1 MFMVSVFFLSSGA
14 MLAICDVN
22 EYRKCVK
29 DFNNPFVSQ
38 LFDTLHAL
46 CNLLLVVP
54 DNLKQVCTGEQLVS
68 IICFSKYYSV
78 HTSVYLEHKTL
89 FLMH

>member
-1 MFMVSVFFLSSGA
+1 

-68 IICFSKYYSV
+68 TICFSKYYSV
-78 HTSVYLEHKTL
+78 HTSFYLEHKTCCR
-89 FLMH
+89 MN